1 MENLLY
7 NISQVLGITIIHSL
21 WQGLLIYF
29 VLRLVFSSI
38 PALSSVKKY
47 NLSAVALLSMA
58 IWFIYTFCAEASAYD
73 WSPAT
78 GNYSAFMAGLNLH
91 AVAHPDFKT
100 TLYTSIK
107 SYLPFVSIIYAIGL
121 VVNLGKLGFAWN
133 KIRLI
138 KRSMISADNLQERI
152 NEFSRK
158 LNISRYVKVS
168 FSRLVDVPC
177 VIGYFKPILLL
188 PITLT
193 FQLSAEEIETIILHE
208 LSHIKGND
216 YVVNL
221 VQQVISVMLFFN
233 PFAQLINSTMSTERE
248 NRCDDMVVEKTGN
261 PLTYAYA
268 LLKLEEVRQ
277 GELKLAL
284 AATQNK
290 HHLLNRIERIMNTK
304 TPIGNIRPIVLA
316 VLLIAGSL
324 GSIAWLNP
332 EVKNGKV
339 TFRKIATTVK
349 VAAPAPPVPSVAAPV
364 VNITAPAKNKVTI
377 TCDTTRNSQL
387 NDTTKKKKIKIV
399 VEDENGV
406 KKEYSSV
413 NDMPES
419 VRRDFLK
426 ENGDM
431 DFNMNFKMNDSS
443 FNKMNRF
450 YSSPEWK
457 KQMEAMQDNAL
468 AMTKR
473 LNTPEYKKQMEAMQ
487 KQAMMLAEK
496 ANGPEMKKFQEE
508 MKVQA
513 EKMKEYYNSPEWK
526 KQMDEMKVQ
535 GEKMKEYYNGPE
547 MKKFQEDMK
556 AQGEKMKEY
565 YNSPE
570 WKKQI
575 EELSKESAEFG
586 TKYINSPEWK
596 KMVDDM
602 AKMGDEM
609 RVKAYLDGDVQE
621 RTKPTAKKATT
632 KTAVKEKAEK
642 KEKPEKKETP
652 EKPEKK
658 EKPESDN

>member
-1 MENLLY
+1 
-7 NISQVLGITIIHSL
+7 
-21 WQGLLIYF
+21 
-29 VLRLVFSSI
+29 
-38 PALSSVKKY
+38 
-47 NLSAVALLSMA
+47 
-58 IWFIYTFCAEASAYD
+58 
-73 WSPAT
+73 
-78 GNYSAFMAGLNLH
+78 
-91 AVAHPDFKT
+91 
-100 TLYTSIK
+100 
-107 SYLPFVSIIYAIGL
+107 
-121 VVNLGKLGFAWN
+121 
-133 KIRLI
+133 
-138 KRSMISADNLQERI
+138 
-152 NEFSRK
+152 
-158 LNISRYVKVS
+158 
-168 FSRLVDVPC
+168 
-177 VIGYFKPILLL
+177 
-188 PITLT
+188 
-193 FQLSAEEIETIILHE
+193 
-208 LSHIKGND
+208 
-216 YVVNL
+216 
-221 VQQVISVMLFFN
+221 
-233 PFAQLINSTMSTERE
+233 MSTERE

-339 TFRKIATTVK
+339 TFRKIATMVK
-349 VAAPAPPVPSVAAPV
+349 VAPSAPPVPSVAAPV
-364 VNITAPAKNKVTI
+364 VNIAAPAKRNKVTI
-377 TCDTTRNSQL
+377 TCDTIRNSQL

-399 VEDENGV
+399 VEDENGA

-419 VRRDFLK
+419 VRKDFLK
-426 ENGDM
+426 ENKNLG
-431 DFNMNFKMNDSS
+431 FNYS
-443 FNKMNRF
+443 FNDTVVDVNRMLNN
-450 YSSPEWK
+450 PAWK
-457 KQMEAMQDNAL
+457 KYTEEMQSHAL

-487 KQAMMLAEK
+487 KQALMFAEK

-513 EKMKEYYNSPEWK
+513 EKMKEYYNNPEWK
-526 KQMDEMKVQ
+526 KQMEEMKVQGEKMKEYYNGPEMKKFQDEMKVQ

-547 MKKFQEDMK
+547 MKKFQEEMK

-575 EELSKESAEFG
+575 EELSKQGEEFR
-586 TKYINSPEWK
+586 TNYINSPEWK

-609 RVKAYLDGDVQE
+609 RAKAYLDDDVQE
-621 RTKPTAKKATT
+621 RTKPTAKKTTVSPTT
-632 KTAVKEKAEK
+632 KRAATKTEVKEKAEK

-658 EKPESDN
+658 EKPESPEPNN